1 MDLKGSKKYILERLE
16 NELPDNLYYHG
27 IHHTIDVYESSIKLA
42 EAEKVNQEGKIII
55 LTAAL
60 FHDAGFIHPY
70 ENNEI
75 LAVEL
80 INEVLPSF
88 NYNKKEIETIGNIIL
103 TTRIKAR
110 PFTLLEKIMCD
121 ADYDYLGREDV
132 ENIANSLYSELQ
144 ENGASFNKREWNQIQ
159 IKFLNKHEFY
169 TDTAINLRQENK
181 REYIRYLKGLK

>member
-1 MDLKGSKKYILERLE
+1 MDLKGAKKYILERLE

-42 EAEKVNQEGKIII
+42 EAEKVSQEEKNVIH
-55 LTAAL
+55 TAAL
-60 FHDAGFIHPY
+60 FHDAGFIHQY

-169 TDTAINLRQENK
+169 TDTAINLRRENK
-181 REYIRYLKGLK
+181 WEYIRYLKGLK